1 MTDTHDA
8 RSPGPGPHFVLGTVQ
23 LGLPYGIA
31 NRTGQPDP
39 AEAGAI
45 LATAFAGGVRWLD
58 TARAYGDSEARI
70 ATALRAWRGDPVLV
84 ATKLDPL
91 AALDVAAPAEAAV
104 AAAEE
109 SVARSCTTLGLARID
124 SLLLHRAWH
133 RTGWGGAVW
142 AALRRLRDAG
152 RIARLGV
159 SVASPEELDAAL
171 DDADVAHVQLP
182 FNLLDWRWATS
193 GSIARLRAARPRVCV
208 HVRSV
213 LLQGL
218 LADRPGTTWPTVA
231 GGEPPARVLDILRD
245 LARNTGHANVTAL
258 AIAYARAQDWID
270 GIVMGVETLDQLQ
283 ANLVGFQSSALGAAR
298 ADELAR
304 AMPSVPE
311 ELLDPARWPVRR
323 GTVEAEKT

>member
-1 MTDTHDA
+1 
-8 RSPGPGPHFVLGTVQ
+8 VLGTVQ

-31 NRTGQPDP
+31 NSTGQPDA
-39 AEAGAI
+39 AEADAI
-45 LATAFAGGVRWLD
+45 LAAAFAGGVRWLD

-70 ATALRAWRGDPVLV
+70 ATALRAWHGDPVLV

-109 SVARSCTTLGLARID
+109 SVARSCATLGMARID

-182 FNLLDWRWATS
+182 FNLLDWRWAAS

-218 LADRPGTTWPTVA
+218 LADRLGTVWPTVA
-231 GGEPPARVLDILRD
+231 GVEPAHILDTLRD
-245 LARNTGHANVTAL
+245 LARNAGHANVAVL
-258 AIAYARAQDWID
+258 AVAHVRAQDWID
-270 GIVMGVETLDQLQ
+270 GVVMGVETLDQLH
-283 ANLVGFQSSALGAAR
+283 ANLASFSGPSPSLASAADWAR
-298 ADELAR
+298 DV
-304 AMPSVPE
+304 PSVPE
-311 ELLDPARWPVRR
+311 EFLDPSCWPRR
-323 GTVEAEKT
+323 